1 MNLFP
6 YKEIR
11 EGQEELLKRAEACIN
26 ERRCLIAHAPTGI
39 GKTAAVLTPALKIA
53 LENELTVFFL
63 TSRHTQH
70 KIVIDTVNK
79 IPRKVTAVDVIGKK
93 WMCALEGLERMSSG
107 DFAEFCKNHR
117 KKGKCMYYN
126 NIYSGNE
133 LSERAENLI
142 ASLSEMKALH
152 AEELKIKVKNQELC
166 PYEIAMELAKS
177 SRLVIADYSYIFE
190 PGINEKLFLK
200 LEKPLE
206 KSIIIIDEAHNLPNR
221 LRDML
226 SDTLSLYIINNAI
239 KEAKDNGFNEI
250 RMNIEMLKGF
260 LTQFNEKEQYVKKDV
275 FEDFVRSIKDYDE
288 FIDELD
294 AAATLIREK
303 KERSWLGGIAKFL
316 ELWKKDYEGMVRILK
331 VDEKTTSL
339 MIKNLNPGILSKP
352 IIEKAY
358 SVIMM
363 SGTLSSM
370 EMFRDLLG
378 FDESTEM
385 LELQSPFPKE
395 NQLSLIVP
403 IISTSYKRRNI
414 QEFKKIGYAAGYL
427 SSIING
433 NVMLFFPSYK
443 LLHDVKPF
451 FEEHYDKR
459 IFIEKRNMSKQ
470 EKQELLIKF
479 SGEKERGSS
488 LLAVISGSF
497 AEGIDLPGELL
508 KAAIVVGI
516 PFSVPDLETKA
527 LIDFYEKKFGKG
539 NEYGYVYPAIIKVL
553 QSAGRVIRSETDKG
567 IIVLLDERY
576 SYPNFFKYLPKEW
589 DFKITR
595 DFESFINDFQ

>member
-11 EGQEELLKRAEACIN
+11 QGQEKLLKRAETCLKN
-26 ERRCLIAHAPTGI
+26 KKCLIAHAPTGI

-53 LENELTVFFL
+53 LEYDLNVFFL

-79 IPRKVTAVDVIGKK
+79 IPREVTAVDIIGKK
-93 WMCALEGLERMSSG
+93 WMCALDGLERMSSG
-107 DFAEFCKNHR
+107 DFAEFCRNQR
-117 KKGKCMYYN
+117 KKGKCVYYN
-126 NIYSGNE
+126 NTREGNG
-133 LSERAENLI
+133 LSKRAENLI
-142 ASLSEMKALH
+142 ASLSGTKALH

-166 PYEIAMELAKS
+166 PYEISVELAKS

-190 PGINEKLFLK
+190 PGISEKLFLK

-239 KEAKDNGFNEI
+239 KEAKENGFNEI
-250 RMNIEMLKGF
+250 RMNVEMLKGF
-260 LTQFNEKEQYVKKDV
+260 LTQSQKEQYVKKDV
-275 FEDFVRSIKDYDE
+275 FEDFVRSIKGYDE
-288 FIDELD
+288 FVDELD
-294 AAATLIREK
+294 AAAAIIREK
-303 KERSWLGGIAKFL
+303 KERSWLGSIARFL
-316 ELWKKDYEGMVRILK
+316 ELWKKDYEGTVRILK
-331 VDEKTTSL
+331 PDEKNTSL

-352 IIEKAY
+352 VIEKAY

-363 SGTLSSM
+363 SGTLNNM

-378 FDESTEM
+378 FDESTEL

-403 IISTSYKRRNI
+403 IVSTSYKRRTM

-470 EKQELLIKF
+470 EKQELLRKF
-479 SGEKERGSS
+479 SAERGSS

-508 KAAIVVGI
+508 KAVIVVGV

-527 LIDFYEKKFGKG
+527 LIDFYERKFGKG

-553 QSAGRVIRSETDKG
+553 QSAGRVIRSETDRG

-576 SYPNFFKYLPKEW
+576 SYPGFFKYLPKEW